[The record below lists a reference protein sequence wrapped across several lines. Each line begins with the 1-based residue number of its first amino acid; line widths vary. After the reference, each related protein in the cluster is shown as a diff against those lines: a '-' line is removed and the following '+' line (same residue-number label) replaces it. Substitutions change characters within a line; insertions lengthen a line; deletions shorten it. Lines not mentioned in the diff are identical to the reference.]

1 MNDEADLL
9 GHIWLEGKCKRCEL
23 HIREVPI
30 DVRCHARDWLDE
42 GKPLTQ
48 VTPASRGAP

>member
-1 MNDEADLL
+1 MNDESDLL

-30 DVRCHARDWLDE
+30 DVRCHPRDWMQYE
-42 GKPLTQ
+42 KP
-48 VTPASRGAP
+48 VTPASREVP